1 MPTTP
6 ADRLRARALV
16 LRTFA
21 RRVQQLEALTLYRR
35 AGTDTWLGP
44 SPQVC
49 DEALQQA
56 RKGVLA
62 EVDQLIV
69 TAQRFERQ
77 ATELSVVALTQGP
90 R

>member
-21 RRVQQLEALTLYRR
+21 RRVQQLEALTLYVR
-35 AGTDTWLGP
+35 AGTDTWMGP

-49 DEALQQA
+49 DDALRQA
-56 RKGVLA
+56 RTGVLA
-62 EVDQLIV
+62 QADQLIV
-69 TAQRFERQ
+69 TAQRFERR
-77 ATELSVVALTQGP
+77 ATELSVVAATQGP
-90 R
+90 T